1 MLQSRLRLAI
11 ALILLLVPL
20 LWWGFA
26 STRLSDEP
34 ILDNSAAR
42 IDFFVR
48 EARITRWNP
57 SGEMAQELNSP
68 LMRHYPEPAEMLF
81 DKPITLIPR
90 EQGGELRILAQEG
103 RMPDSQERIVLAG
116 DVQLHDNPPSGSA
129 SEMLTERLTL
139 YPPRDY
145 AHTDLPVRV
154 IRGQDHTEGRGME
167 VFFDEQR
174 VELLSEVKGTYHA
187 N

>member
-11 ALILLLVPL
+11 ALTLLLVPL
-20 LWWGFA
+20 LWWGLS
-26 STRLSDEP
+26 STHLNDQP
-34 ILDNSAAR
+34 AVDNSAAR

-48 EARITRWNP
+48 EAKVTRWDREG
-57 SGEMAQELNSP
+57 SAQQELSTP
-68 LMRHYPEPAEMLF
+68 LMRHYADTEEMHLAS
-81 DKPITLIPR
+81 PVTLIPG
-90 EQGGELRILAQEG
+90 EQGGSVRIQAQEG

-129 SEMLTERLTL
+129 TEMLTEQLTL

-145 AHTDLPVRV
+145 AQTDLPVRV
-154 IRGQDHTEGRGME
+154 TRGKDHTESRGME

-174 VELLSEVKGTYHA
+174 IELLSEVKGTYHA

>member
-1 MLQSRLRLAI
+1 MLQSRLRLSI

-26 STRLSDEP
+26 STRLNDEP
-34 ILDNSAAR
+34 LLDNGAAR

-48 EARITRWNP
+48 EARITRWNQN
-57 SGEMAQELNSP
+57 GEMAQELSSP
-68 LMRHYPEPAEMLF
+68 LMRHYPEPGEMLL
-81 DKPITLIPR
+81 DNPTTLIPR
-90 EQGGELRILAQEG
+90 EQSGEFRILAQEG

-154 IRGQDHTEGRGME
+154 IRGLDHMESQGME